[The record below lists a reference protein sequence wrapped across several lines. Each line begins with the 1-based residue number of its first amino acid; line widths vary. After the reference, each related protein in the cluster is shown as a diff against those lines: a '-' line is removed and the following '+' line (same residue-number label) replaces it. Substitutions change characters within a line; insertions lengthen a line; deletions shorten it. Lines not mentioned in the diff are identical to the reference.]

1 MVVVIE
7 IQQSKQMEE
16 IFAEFN
22 FRLRLFFMRFHF
34 RGSLENLQ
42 NLPKLDPTK
51 ISCHTV
57 LCRKM

>member
-22 FRLRLFFMRFHF
+22 FRLRLFLGDFIFVD
-34 RGSLENLQ
+34 LWKTCKICQ
-42 NLPKLDPTK
+42 N
-51 ISCHTV
+51 
-57 LCRKM
+57 